1 MSGEYLYALVISQLS
16 RRFECCINKA
26 LEGMDLTQSQLRVLL
41 CIYENEV
48 NGGGRLFQKDIER
61 VLMLS
66 NPAVTGIVQ
75 RLESKELIERKVAFS
90 DSRHKEIHTTE
101 KSRRL
106 AIRLGELR
114 REHEKMLMDGISDE
128 EKAVLCRC
136 LDRMLDNCLNF
147 ESSFDAET
155 AV

>member
-1 MSGEYLYALVISQLS
+1 MRWLS
-16 RRFECCINKA
+16 V
-26 LEGMDLTQSQLRVLL
+26 S
-41 CIYENEV
+41 
-48 NGGGRLFQKDIER
+48 GGRLFQKDIER

-75 RLESKELIERKVAFS
+75 RLESKGLIERNVAFS

-128 EKAVLCRC
+128 EKAAVLGGEGCVVITALILRAVLTPKRRC
-136 LDRMLDNCLNF
+136 DALGLNGRRF
-147 ESSFDAET
+147 YGCCNYLEIHNGHKPQVCGRGQKA
-155 AV
+155 A